1 MMYNLDHQL
10 LADQSSSTSDKVWDH
25 VLQGHLSEKEQETV
39 KRLLDSSDFVDE
51 QMFPL
56 VHKIVLGMSLRCLE
70 EHLIDDTD
78 AIHAVDIQKRTALFW
93 AAARGDERSTVALLA
108 HGADPNAMDKNGATP
123 LYLAAGEGR
132 TGCIRLLLE
141 AGAQTEPKLPPG
153 IGRST
158 PLICAAMNA
167 PDPLATKTILDFNA
181 NINACN
187 PEGMTALHQVARCNT
202 ANHALLLLEH
212 NADLNIRSNDGKT
225 PLTVAITYNNHDV
238 LQLLLDRWFQFSEC
252 PRLQIPHFLDVVA
265 EYADLRTIS
274 IIASADHLKLNQ
286 DNRYNLGKAAAEKLR
301 QRSGSSEKLTLAF
314 EELLGL
320 IQKGERRDTDLERLM
335 ESGLLI
341 PGGLDW
347 ERIDREQEGGSDS
360 DETGESFADAKE
372 SFELLI

>member
-1 MMYNLDHQL
+1 MQFSDGCWSRSRVQVSLSNPQSNVNHL
-10 LADQSSSTSDKVWDH
+10 LIKPSSTSDKVWDH
-25 VLQGHLSEKEQETV
+25 VLQGHLSDKEQETM

-51 QMFPL
+51 QKFPL
-56 VHKIVLGMSLRCLE
+56 VHRIVLGMSLRSLE
-70 EHLIDDTD
+70 AHLLDDPES
-78 AIHAVDIQKRTALFW
+78 IHDVDKQKRTALCW
-93 AAARGDERSTVALLA
+93 AAARGDERSTVILLA
-108 HGADPNAMDKNGATP
+108 HGANPNATDKNGGTP

-141 AGAQTEPKLPPG
+141 AGAYTEPKLPPG

-167 PDPLATKTILDFNA
+167 PDLLATKTLLDFKA

-212 NADLNIRSNDGKT
+212 NADLNLRSKDGKT

-238 LQLLLDRWFQFSEC
+238 LQLLLERWFQFSEC
-252 PRLQIPHFLDVVA
+252 PRLHIPHFLDIVA
-265 EYADLRTIS
+265 EYADLKTIS

-286 DNRYNLGKAAAEKLR
+286 DNRYRLGKIAAEKLR
-301 QRSGSSEKLTLAF
+301 QRSDGSEKLALAF
-314 EELLGL
+314 EELLEV
-320 IQKGERRDTDLERLM
+320 IVKGGAREPDPESLM
-335 ESGLLI
+335 EEGLLM

-347 ERIDREQEGGSDS
+347 ERIDCEEKQE
-360 DETGESFADAKE
+360 
-372 SFELLI
+372 